1 MQRRAAFGETGAMSR
16 EPVVVVGAGPVG
28 LTAALLLARRGL
40 DVLVLERYPEPY
52 PLPRAVH
59 LDDEV
64 FRVLQAAGVADAVL
78 ARTRPMAGLRLLD
91 GAHRVLAEFPRHP
104 GAGANGWPTG
114 SLVHQPDLEDV
125 LAAAAARAPGLAVR
139 GGVEV
144 IGLDQDDDGVTLRVR
159 EAGADRSVRA
169 AAVLGCDG
177 AGSTVRELIGASM
190 RELGPADR
198 WLVLDA

>member
-40 DVLVLERYPEPY
+40 DVVVLERYPAPY

-78 ARTRPMAGLRLLD
+78 ARTRPMAGLRLVD
-91 GAHRVLAEFPRHP
+91 GRHRVLAEFRRQPD
-104 GAGANGWPTG
+104 AGVNGWPTG
-114 SLVHQPDLEDV
+114 SLVHQPDLEEV
-125 LAAAAARAPGLAVR
+125 LGAAAAATPGVAVR
-139 GGVEV
+139 RGAEV
-144 IGLDQDDDGVTLRVR
+144 TGLDRDDHGVTVAVR
-159 EAGADRSVRA
+159 EGGADRSVRA

-177 AGSTVRELIGASM
+177 AGSTVRELIG
-190 RELGPADR
+190 
-198 WLVLDA
+198 